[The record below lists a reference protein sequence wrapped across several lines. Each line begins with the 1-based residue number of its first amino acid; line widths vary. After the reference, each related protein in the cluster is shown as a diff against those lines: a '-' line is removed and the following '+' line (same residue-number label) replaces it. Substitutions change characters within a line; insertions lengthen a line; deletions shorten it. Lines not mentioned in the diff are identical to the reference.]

1 MDWFL
6 ASILSLVC
14 IVGYRI
20 FSKYFLASKEISPTA
35 FSIVESIIVLFI
47 SMFFIL
53 IFGFE
58 FSGGIKELIILIFKA
73 FTSGGAALLM
83 SISLK
88 NIVASE
94 FQIIN
99 SSRLFLTLFTGILL
113 FDEELTSVKVIAALL
128 VVVSIL
134 LVTIR
139 KNKFKFTKYHLL
151 GLFSALL
158 FGVVY
163 TTDKYITDYFNT
175 FTMLLLGFIFSQI
188 FKFFVTPENIK
199 IVPKALRDKEYIFPA
214 LITGFFLSGIYL
226 FQYYAYQ
233 KGGDLSTVNI
243 IKGSATVFIVF
254 FSAVFLKDREI
265 LWRKILAAF
274 LVSLSLVIIKIL

>member
-1 MDWFL
+1 M
-6 ASILSLVC
+6 I
-14 IVGYRI
+14 
-20 FSKYFLASKEISPTA
+20 
-35 FSIVESIIVLFI
+35 
-47 SMFFIL
+47 FIL

-58 FSGGIKELIILIFKA
+58 FSGGIKELIIFIFKA

-134 LVTIR
+134 LVTVR

-163 TTDKYITDYFNT
+163 TTDKYISDYFNT

-188 FKFFVTPENIK
+188 FKFAVTPKNIK
-199 IVPKALRDKEYIFPA
+199 IVPKALRDKEYMFPA
-214 LITGFFLSGIYL
+214 LITGVFLSGIYF

-274 LVSLSLVIIKIL
+274 FVSFSLVIIKIL